1 MKIFND
7 SDAGKNTF
15 LIFNQGKNQN
25 YPKKNLTKTRN
36 ETNYNF
42 FNLNNKSNGLQE
54 LGFNNTLKT
63 KPKPTFYPTLNFK
76 LSKNINN
83 NNNNFFG
90 NSPNNFNPLN
100 AGNNMLNNIS
110 GQNSNKSNGYGYMM
124 FKTENNFSSNMVQNN
139 DEKMDIEEKK
149 EECDFTVKKKKRKAF
164 DSNFNL
170 LEDQLG
176 SDDLDQMLKEFW
188 HLKINT
194 TSKKNPSSFNVKEE
208 KSEKKEVMYTN
219 TGDSL
224 QKEKKNKYIFDS
236 VNFFEDNDSGK
247 KQRNNFDMVNP
258 YLKSVNKK

>member
-7 SDAGKNTF
+7 SEAGKNTF
-15 LIFNQGKNQN
+15 LIFNQGKNPN

-42 FNLNNKSNGLQE
+42 FNLNNKSNNLQE

-90 NSPNNFNPLN
+90 NSPIYFNPLN
-100 AGNNMLNNIS
+100 AENNILNNIS
-110 GQNSNKSNGYGYMM
+110 GQSGNKANGYGYMM
-124 FKTENNFSSNMVQNN
+124 CKNENNICSNMVQNN
-139 DEKMDIEEKK
+139 DGKMDIEEKK
-149 EECDFTVKKKKRKAF
+149 EKCDFTVKKKKRKAF

-176 SDDLDQMLKEFW
+176 SEDLDEMLKEFW

-194 TSKKNPSSFNVKEE
+194 ISKKNPSSSNDKEE
-208 KSEKKEVMYTN
+208 KIEKKEVMYTN
-219 TGDSL
+219 IGNSF
-224 QKEKKNKYIFDS
+224 QNEKTNKYIFDS

-247 KQRNNFDMVNP
+247 KHGYNFDMVNP
-258 YLKSVNKK
+258 YSKGVNKK